1 MHGAGSGV
9 LKELLGEDV
18 VVEINGERNPLFG
31 GQAPEP
37 IESKM
42 QLLSQTVVSKS
53 CDLGIAADSESCEN
67 SQTHLYRRP
76 WRFGLHRHRLHYPDR
91 RILKQPS
98 GSTVA
103 SYSQSAQGPGRQRE
117 DSSPH

>member
-37 IESKM
+37 VESKM

-53 CDLGIAADSESCEN
+53 CDLGIANDGDADRIAMVDEKGEFVSSHKILSLLLEYLRSEHTTE
-67 SQTHLYRRP
+67 L
-76 WRFGLHRHRLHYPDR
+76 
-91 RILKQPS
+91 
-98 GSTVA
+98 
-103 SYSQSAQGPGRQRE
+103 QSRGHIVCSLLLE
-117 DSSPH
+117 KKKIIE